1 MSGRLTGV
9 VSLTDVLNLFAR
21 ASGLSPKDP
30 EEERQRH
37 GERGAD
43 VGAARRQP
51 AEVVDARE
59 TAVVDDEVE
68 LGVERRRLVDVADV
82 ELLEGERLDGTCIAQ
97 NAAAQYPSGHQMA
110 GSPLADYAVAGREGT
125 TGLAGILGVLVTA
138 LAAGLLFRVLRLPEG
153 RPGGAPGTRG
163 KG

>member
-1 MSGRLTGV
+1 VTRSRFLLGFLLVALVIAG
-9 VSLTDVLNLFAR
+9 
-21 ASGLSPKDP
+21 GLSYFASSDP
-30 EEERQRH
+30 D
-37 GERGAD
+37 GLDSVTLNGCT
-43 VGAARRQP
+43 VS
-51 AEVVDARE
+51 E
-59 TAVVDDEVE
+59 TA
-68 LGVERRRLVDVADV
+68 G
-82 ELLEGERLDGTCIAQ
+82 GERLDGTCIAQ

-138 LAAGLLFRVLRLPEG
+138 LVAGLLFRVLRLPDRR